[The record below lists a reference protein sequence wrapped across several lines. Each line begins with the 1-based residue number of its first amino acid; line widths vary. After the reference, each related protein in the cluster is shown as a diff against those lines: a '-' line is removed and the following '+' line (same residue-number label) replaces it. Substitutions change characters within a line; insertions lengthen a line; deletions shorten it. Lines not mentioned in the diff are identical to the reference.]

1 MHKKEWQKQRKT
13 QQKRK
18 NKRLQTKSKVQREAG
33 TKKISTGPIHQS
45 TRIKNKGKQIAQVV
59 SQTQD
64 GEQRIVLRSQKKI
77 NLPTYLR
84 CADLSRELNQRLG
97 LRSCFCCDNFCS
109 NRGLFLPEN
118 MKQDT
123 ANQKNTNVDAKRKT
137 KLKC

>member
-1 MHKKEWQKQRKT
+1 MHKKEWQKQQKT

-77 NLPTYLR
+77 NLPLYLR

-97 LRSCFCCDNFCS
+97 LRSCFCCDIFCS
-109 NRGLFLPEN
+109 SRGFFLREN
-118 MKQDT
+118 TKQDT
-123 ANQKNTNVDAKRKT
+123 ANWGKY
-137 KLKC
+137 